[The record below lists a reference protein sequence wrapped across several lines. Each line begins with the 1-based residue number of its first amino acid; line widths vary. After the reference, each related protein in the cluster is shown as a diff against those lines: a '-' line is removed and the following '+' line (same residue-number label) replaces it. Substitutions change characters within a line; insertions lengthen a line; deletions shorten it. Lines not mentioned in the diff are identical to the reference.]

1 VSRAPSGEGPALN
14 RRERAIVERLRT
26 PRQAQIWLRRT
37 PYNYEA
43 SGKTL
48 RTFRGVVA
56 HGEAHCLEAALSA
69 ATILER
75 HGFPPLLLSFESVD
89 LLDHVIFP
97 FRWNGLWG
105 AVARSRDP
113 GLHGRRPLYRS
124 IRHLAWSYC
133 APYVDFS
140 GRVTGYA
147 LCDLRELGN
156 YDWRLSPR
164 NVWKVEDWLR
174 EAPHRPL
181 PMSDDRYRRLHARYV
196 EFKRRFPHHKPASYP
211 GDERWM

>member
-1 VSRAPSGEGPALN
+1 LVSGKASGGFS
-14 RRERAIVERLRT
+14 RRERALVERLRT
-26 PRQAQIWLRRT
+26 PRQVQLWLRRT
-37 PYNYEA
+37 PYNYERG
-43 SGKTL
+43 GKTL
-48 RTFRGVVA
+48 RTFRGVVE

-69 ATILER
+69 ATILEQ
-75 HGFPPLLLSFESVD
+75 HGWPPLLLSFESVD

-97 FRWNGLWG
+97 FRAAGLWG

-124 IRHLAWSYC
+124 IRHLAWSYS

-140 GRVTGYA
+140 GRITGYA
-147 LCDLRELGN
+147 LCDLRELGG
-156 YDWRLSPR
+156 YDWRRSAG

-181 PMSDDRYRRLHARYV
+181 PMSEARYQRLYRRYV
-196 EFKRRFPHHKPASYP
+196 EFKRRRPHQKPAKYP
-211 GDERWM
+211 GSDRWM